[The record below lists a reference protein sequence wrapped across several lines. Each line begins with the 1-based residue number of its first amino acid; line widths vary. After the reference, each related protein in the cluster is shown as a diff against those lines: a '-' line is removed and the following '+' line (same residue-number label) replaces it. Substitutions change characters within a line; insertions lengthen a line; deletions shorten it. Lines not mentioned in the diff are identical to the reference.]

1 MDGVSRGLMMR
12 VAVCGW
18 GAVRGE
24 VHESAD
30 RGGTRREQERSA
42 SAEGG
47 QGRGGQEAR
56 GGAHEGG
63 GGGAGITMRSL
74 HRGSVVGLGDGALN
88 GASGTEVLQSTRVP
102 WCLVIRCPA
111 ARGRRSSCLV
121 SSRLFETILCC
132 VTLW

>member
-1 MDGVSRGLMMR
+1 MR

-47 QGRGGQEAR
+47 QGR
-56 GGAHEGG
+56 EGG
-63 GGGAGITMRSL
+63 RRREAEHMRAEGVEREL
-74 HRGSVVGLGDGALN
+74 R
-88 GASGTEVLQSTRVP
+88 
-102 WCLVIRCPA
+102 
-111 ARGRRSSCLV
+111 
-121 SSRLFETILCC
+121 
-132 VTLW
+132 